1 VSLDQALVNFIREAL
16 VSPDTGVEVDADTPL
31 IDRGLLDSLSLLQLM
46 LFIEEQS
53 GVHVPDDEVTLENFR
68 TVSSIGAMVQ
78 RLRQAQGDEQR
89 HDGAHAS

>member
-68 TVSSIGAMVQ
+68 SVRSIGAMVQ
-78 RLRQAQGDEQR
+78 RLRQTPGEQLR
-89 HDGAHAS
+89 AGGAGE